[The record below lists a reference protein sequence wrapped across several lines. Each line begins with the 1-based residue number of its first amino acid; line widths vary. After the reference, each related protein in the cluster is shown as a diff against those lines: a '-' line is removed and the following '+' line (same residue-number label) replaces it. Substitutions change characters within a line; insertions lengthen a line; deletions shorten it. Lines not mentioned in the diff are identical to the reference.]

1 MPSKLGISAAGTGL
15 QSDEYMSQRGAIWPG
30 GDDLAWGQVG
40 HRNGATVRG
49 ETVLTRR
56 EPSRLPIT
64 SVCEPNV
71 TQRTDIAIV
80 GRACRLPGAP
90 SVDGLWQLLSEG
102 RCAVSKVPS
111 DRFSLDRFAHPRA
124 QERGKSYTWAAGVI
138 DDIWSFDPAVFGI
151 SPREAEQM
159 DPQQRMLLELT
170 WEALEDAGLRPSSV
184 AGSNIGVFVGA
195 SSLDYGNLRILD
207 AASGDAYA
215 ATGNTLSI
223 ISNRISYIFDLKG
236 PSFTVDTACSS
247 SLVAFDNAV
256 QAIQSGRVD
265 TAVVAGVNVLASPF
279 NFICFSTAQ
288 MLSRTGLCQAFS
300 KNADGYVR
308 SEGGV
313 VFVLQSAEAAR
324 RNGATVRA
332 RIVASGINSD
342 GRTTGIS
349 LPSGYAQGALLERVY
364 RDAEIGLDDL
374 AFMEAHGTGT
384 PVGDPIEASAIGTK
398 LGRGRQAPLPIGS
411 IKTNIGHT
419 EPVSGLA
426 GLMKATLALEH
437 NLVPPSLH
445 AAELN
450 PDIPFDEL
458 NLSVVREA
466 LPITRGPRE
475 RYAGVNSFGFG
486 GTNAHV
492 VITDG
497 NVGTQAAEAT
507 PAPSAQVLLLSAQT
521 RAALNELALD
531 YAERLE
537 AEPGRI
543 ATVAAA
549 VAHRRERL
557 PARLA
562 ITLDGKTD
570 VAAALRAVGEG
581 EDAQDAFTGTAVDR
595 AAEVAFVYSGNG
607 SQWAGMGREA
617 YEENPTFRAAFD
629 RVDTLFQAYADWSL
643 KQALYAEDLDERLA
657 LTSVSQP
664 LIFAIESASTAALKA
679 KGLIPSYVLGH
690 SVGEIAAAEAAGVL
704 SLEDAVRVI
713 YYRSHHQETTH
724 GQGTM
729 AVLLMP
735 SEEVEAFLKDY
746 PSLDIAAYNSPK
758 AVTVAGPVADI
769 EAALKALSRKR
780 RRGRKLDL
788 AYAFHGRLMDP
799 TEKPLLRDLAGLKAK
814 AGATAMVS
822 TVTGS
827 VLEGDNFGAGYWWRN
842 IREPVRFSEAVQ
854 DATRRGARVFVE
866 VGPRATLMSHVG
878 DAVEPLGIETA
889 TVGVMHRKASGG
901 DPIAKAV
908 SAALVQGAQ
917 VDESLLFG
925 DAPRGDVR
933 LPTYPW
939 QRRPFRLADTPESV
953 GAMSARPYHPL
964 IGSRTTFDGL
974 EWNGFVDPAT
984 LPELEDHRVDGQ
996 VIMPGAGFV
1005 EMALACVR
1013 EAMRHDEVVLA
1024 DFEILSP
1031 MVFAEEALRE
1041 VAVRLSGTGN
1051 GIQVLSRPRLTQT
1064 PWQLHAQAKIVDGT
1078 FTAPKAPDLNGF
1090 DFDTAGEQVLSG
1102 DALYG
1107 RARASGLGFGP
1118 SFQQVAMSAR
1128 LDDTTIVSDLLP
1140 AVADDRFTL
1149 VPARLDAC
1157 FHGLILLF
1165 ADLLGENAGKA
1176 YIPVRF
1182 GEVRLLRPGAV
1193 IARSIIRTRR
1203 CNERSILADFT
1214 LLDADG
1220 AVVATIREGRF
1231 QALRAKGGGDL
1242 SAFAIS
1248 QVPELATEPTAIP
1261 MERRPSVA
1269 ARLRPLTAE
1278 AKGPADAAL
1287 SPGHLLL
1294 EGWATSLAY
1303 RLASGLAE
1311 GGTVSVADRRVPE
1324 ALRPWVL
1331 NALYALESSGLAER
1345 AGQNW
1350 TLGEDGSALPAP
1362 DEIMRWIAGDHPDLS
1377 AELVLIADV
1386 GAMVDRL
1393 LAGKLT
1399 EAPALPQGA
1408 IDAFV
1413 MRSATARHTADVVAG
1428 LIEASRG
1435 HLPKERAL
1443 RVLQVGFGPLSAQAA
1458 AFAAAAEA
1466 RLTVFEA
1473 DRRLAERARLSLTN
1487 GAAVV
1492 EAADELAPGSFDLI
1506 LAAGSLHRG
1515 DRALPG
1521 QLSGALATGGLLVA
1535 VEPGASLFRDLVFG
1549 LTGGWFEEAV
1559 GGMPVGRL
1567 EDIEGWQRTLS
1578 AHGLVKVAVER
1589 AASANGDDLL
1599 LVAEAPVRPGPAPAQ
1614 SFAFVIGS
1622 DDEFAAETASSLATL
1637 LVAGGVH
1644 VSIILDSE
1652 TSLMELEKETPDTVV
1667 FLAGAFTRGGEA
1679 SERLRDRCLS
1689 LKRCTEHLGARQ
1701 TRLWVVAPG
1710 ATRDRGG
1717 QTTNIEAGVWA
1728 FSRTL
1733 ANEAP
1738 NLDVRRIDLSP
1749 EMSSKRASER
1759 LRDLILSGTPET
1771 EIVLDDERTQV
1782 VRFHAGRPK
1791 HRDPADA
1798 VPAEA
1803 ARLERSN
1810 TGGLNEMVW
1819 GPAERRTPGK
1829 GEIEIAVEAT
1839 GLNFRDVLW
1848 ALSMLPEEILEDG
1861 FAGPR
1866 LGLECAGRV
1875 TAVGPGVKGFK
1886 AGDPVVAFAQSGF
1899 ATHIVVPEIVVAPSP
1914 QGLDPMAAATVPVA
1928 FLTAYYGLVSCARMR
1943 RGEWV
1948 LVHGGAGGVGLA
1960 ALQIAK
1966 LKGARVIATAGSREK
1981 RALVKA
1987 LGAEHV
1993 LDSRSL
1999 AFVDEIRAIT
2009 GDGVDIVLNSLFGE
2023 AMERSLNALRPFGRF
2038 VELGKRDYVANTH
2051 IGLRPFRRNLS
2062 YFGVDLDQVIQH
2074 QGDDGARMFREVMA
2088 LFNDGGLKPLPYQPF
2103 TAAETSDAFRLMQQ
2117 SGHIGKIV
2125 ISPPKAGTIIKET
2138 KRPFTVSETGVH
2150 LVTGGLGGFGLEAA
2164 RWLVD
2169 KGARHLVL
2177 AGRKG
2182 ATTDEAKAIVAELAG
2197 RGVKVE
2203 AKAVDITSRSAVDR
2217 LIVEIEQGGKT
2228 LAGVLHAAAVLQ
2240 DGLIANIDAA
2250 ALDAVIGPKVVGAQH
2265 LDAAT
2270 RDRSLD
2276 YFVMFSSA
2284 TTFIGNPGQGSYV
2297 AANGFMEGLARQR
2310 RRRGLPALAVAWGAI
2325 GDVGMLARNKA
2336 VMEGLAGR
2344 VGVTPMEARRCLEL
2358 MADALESQG
2367 TSPDEAVIAIA
2378 AMHWGKARERLA
2390 TMRSPSY
2397 AGLGSDQ
2404 QAEAGGVQAINIGAL
2419 LKGGDVDAVRKTV
2432 SDAIVED
2439 IARILRLP
2447 KDDISRVRQLS
2458 EIGLDSLMG
2467 VELGASLQERFALD
2481 APPAGLSSG
2490 MTVNELSE
2498 SLIQAVSAPMDEA
2511 AGVAMSLVSKH
2522 IGGEIDAQMM
2532 APLRELIE
2540 KTNSELKETNS

>member
-1 MPSKLGISAAGTGL
+1 M
-15 QSDEYMSQRGAIWPG
+15 
-30 GDDLAWGQVG
+30 
-40 HRNGATVRG
+40 
-49 ETVLTRR
+49 
-56 EPSRLPIT
+56 
-64 SVCEPNV
+64 
-71 TQRTDIAIV
+71 
-80 GRACRLPGAP
+80 
-90 SVDGLWQLLSEG
+90 DGLWRLLSEG
-102 RCAVSKVPS
+102 RCAVGQIPG
-111 DRFSLDRFAHPRA
+111 DRFSVERFLHPRSH
-124 QERGKSYTWAAGVI
+124 ERGKSYTFAAGTL
-138 DDIWSFDPAVFGI
+138 DDVWSFDPAVFGI

-170 WEALEDAGLRPSSV
+170 WEALEDAGLRPSAV
-184 AGSNIGVFVGA
+184 AGSQIGVFVGA
-195 SSLDYGNLRILD
+195 SSLDYGNLRVMD
-207 AASGDAYA
+207 APSGDAYA

-223 ISNRISYIFDLKG
+223 LSNRISYIYDLKG
-236 PSFTVDTACSS
+236 PSYTVDTACSS

-256 QAIQSGRVD
+256 QAIQSGRID
-265 TAVVAGVNVLASPF
+265 TAIVAGVNVLASPF
-279 NFICFSTAQ
+279 NFICFSAAQ

-313 VFVLQSAEAAR
+313 VMVLRSAEAAR
-324 RNGATVRA
+324 RAGSTVRA
-332 RIVASGINSD
+332 VVAASGINSD

-349 LPSGYAQGALLERVY
+349 LPSGYAQGALLEKVY
-364 RDAEIGLDDL
+364 REAEIALDDL

-384 PVGDPIEASAIGTK
+384 PVGDPIEASAIGSK
-398 LGRGRQAPLPIGS
+398 LGKGRSRPLPIGS

-437 NLVPPSLH
+437 DLVPPSLH

-450 PDIPFDEL
+450 PDIPFGDL
-458 NLSVVREA
+458 NLHVVREG
-466 LPITRGPRE
+466 LPITRGTRQ
-475 RYAGVNSFGFG
+475 RFAGVNSFGFG

-492 VITDG
+492 VITDADPVPAAAG
-497 NVGTQAAEAT
+497 QAARE
-507 PAPSAQVLLLSAQT
+507 PQVLLISAQS
-521 RAALNELALD
+521 RAALNDLALD

-537 AEPGRI
+537 EEPAALADI
-543 ATVAAA
+543 AAA
-549 VAHRRERL
+549 VAHRRERM
-557 PARLA
+557 PVRLA
-562 ITLDGKTD
+562 LSLDGKAD
-570 VAAALRAVGEG
+570 VAATLRTVGEG
-581 EDAQDAFTGTAVDR
+581 EDAEEAHTGTAVDR

-617 YEENPTFRAAFD
+617 YEENAAFRAAFD
-629 RVDTLFQAYADWSL
+629 RIDTLFQGYADWSL
-643 KQALYAEDLDERLA
+643 KDALYAEDLDERLV

-664 LIFAIESASTAALKA
+664 LIFAIESASTAALRA
-679 KGLIPSYVLGH
+679 KGLNPSYVLGH

-704 SLEDAVRVI
+704 SLEDAVKVI

-735 SEEVEAFLKDY
+735 AEEVPAFLKDF
-746 PSLDIAAYNSPK
+746 PTLDLAATNSPK

-769 EAALKALSRKR
+769 DAALKALSRKR

-799 TEKPLLRDLAGLKAK
+799 TEKPLLRDLAGLKPR
-814 AGATAMVS
+814 GGSVTLMS
-822 TVTGS
+822 TVTGDS
-827 VLEGDNFGAGYWWRN
+827 LDGSHFGPGYWWRN
-842 IREPVRFSEAVQ
+842 IREPVRFSDAVQ
-854 DATRRGARVFVE
+854 AATRQGARVFVE

-878 DAVEPLGIETA
+878 DAVEPLGIEVA

-908 SAALVQGAQ
+908 NAALVLGAA
-917 VDESLLFG
+917 VDEDLLFG
-925 DAPRGDVR
+925 TAPKGDVK

-939 QRRPFRLADTPESV
+939 QRRPFRLADTTEST
-953 GAMSARPYHPL
+953 GALSPRPYHPL
-964 IGSRTTFDGL
+964 IGSRAEADGL
-974 EWNGFVDPAT
+974 DWYAHVDPDAV
-984 LPELEDHRVDGQ
+984 PELEDHKVDGQ

-1005 EMALACVR
+1005 EMALSAVR
-1013 EAMRHDEVVLA
+1013 AAKRDDEVILSE
-1024 DFEILSP
+1024 FEIVAP
-1031 MVFAEEALRE
+1031 MVFAEDALRE
-1041 VAVRLSGTGN
+1041 VTVRLAGSGN
-1051 GIQVLSRPRLTQT
+1051 GIQVLSRPRLTQA
-1064 PWQLHAQAKIVDGT
+1064 PWQLHAQAKVVEGE
-1078 FTAPKAPDLNGF
+1078 FAPPRKPDLGGF
-1090 DFDTAGEQVLSG
+1090 DLEAGGEHGLTG
-1102 DALYG
+1102 EELYA
-1107 RARASGLGFGP
+1107 RAEASGLGFGP
-1118 SFQQVAMSAR
+1118 NFRQVALSAR
-1128 LDDTTIVSDLLP
+1128 LDEATIVSDLAP
-1140 AVADDRFTL
+1140 AEADPRYAL
-1149 VPARLDAC
+1149 VPSRLDAC

-1165 ADLLGENAGKA
+1165 ADLLGEGGGKA

-1182 GEVRLLRPGAV
+1182 GEIRLVKPGAV
-1193 IARSIIRTRR
+1193 IARSVIRTRR

-1214 LLDADG
+1214 LLDAEG
-1220 AVVATIREGRF
+1220 EVIATIREGRF
-1231 QALRAKGGGDL
+1231 QALRAKGGDDL
-1242 SAFAIS
+1242 AAYALS
-1248 QVPELATEPTAIP
+1248 QVAELATEPTAIP

-1269 ARLRPLTAE
+1269 ARLRPLIADSV
-1278 AKGPADAAL
+1278 APADTGL

-1294 EGWATSLAY
+1294 EGWATSLAF
-1303 RLASGLAE
+1303 RAAEGLSE
-1311 GGTVSVADRRVPE
+1311 GGTVRLADPRLPE
-1324 ALRPWVL
+1324 AMRPWLV
-1331 NALYALESSGLAER
+1331 NALCALESSGLAER
-1345 AGQNW
+1345 EGETW
-1350 TLGEDGSALPAP
+1350 RLGDGSALPPP
-1362 DEIMRWIAGDHPDLS
+1362 DEIMRWIAADHPELS
-1377 AELVLIADV
+1377 AELVLVADV
-1386 GAMVDRL
+1386 GASVERL
-1393 LAGKLT
+1393 VAGKIT
-1399 EAPALPQGA
+1399 ELPSPPSSA
-1408 IDAFV
+1408 VDAFV
-1413 MRSATARHTADVVAG
+1413 MRSATARHSAQTLAG
-1428 LIEASRG
+1428 LMEAALG
-1435 HLPKERAL
+1435 QLPKERAL

-1458 AFAAAAEA
+1458 AFAGGAEA
-1466 RLTVFEA
+1466 RLTIFET
-1473 DRRLAERARLSLTN
+1473 DRRLAERARLSLGRN
-1487 GAAVV
+1487 AVV
-1492 EAADELAPGSFDLI
+1492 VETAEDLAPASVDLI

-1515 DRALPG
+1515 DRGLTADLAR
-1521 QLSGALATGGLLVA
+1521 ALATGGLMVA
-1535 VEPGASLFRDLVFG
+1535 VEPGNSLFRDLVFG
-1549 LTGGWFEEAV
+1549 LSEGWFEESV
-1559 GGMPVGRL
+1559 GGLPLGRL
-1567 EDIEGWQRTLS
+1567 EDIGGWQRSLS
-1578 AHGLVKVAVER
+1578 AAGLVAVSVDR
-1589 AASANGDDLL
+1589 AVSGNGDDLL
-1599 LVAEAPVRPGPAPAQ
+1599 LVGEAPVRPAPAPAQ
-1614 SFAFVIGS
+1614 SFAFIIGS
-1622 DDEFAAETASSLATL
+1622 DDDFAAETASSLATL
-1637 LVAGGVH
+1637 LVAAGVH

-1652 TSLMELEKETPDTVV
+1652 TSLKELEKETPDTVV

-1679 SERLRDRCLS
+1679 AERLRDRCMS
-1689 LKRCTEHLGARQ
+1689 LKRCVEHLGSRP
-1701 TRLWVVAPG
+1701 TCLWVVAPG

-1717 QTTNIEAGVWA
+1717 QTTNVEAGVWA

-1733 ANEAP
+1733 ANEVP
-1738 NLDVRRIDLSP
+1738 TLDVRRIDLSA
-1749 EMSSKRASER
+1749 EMTSKRASER

-1782 VRFHAGRPK
+1782 IRFHAGRPR
-1791 HRDPADA
+1791 HRNPADT

-1819 GPAERRTPGK
+1819 GPAERVAPGK
-1829 GEIEIAVEAT
+1829 GEMEIAVEAT

-1886 AGDPVVAFAQSGF
+1886 VGDPVVAFAQSGF
-1899 ATHIVVPEIVVAPSP
+1899 STHIVVPDLVVAPMP

-1928 FLTAYYGLVSCARMR
+1928 FLTAYYALVSCARMK

-1999 AFVDEIRAIT
+1999 AFVDDVRAIT
-2009 GDGVDIVLNSLFGE
+2009 GAGVDIVLNSLFGE

-2074 QGDDGARMFREVMA
+2074 QGDDGARLFREVMA

-2125 ISPPKAGTIIKET
+2125 ISPPKAGSV
-2138 KRPFTVSETGVH
+2138 KRDKVTPFTVSAEGVH

-2164 RWLVD
+2164 RWLAD
-2169 KGARHLVL
+2169 RGARHIVL
-2177 AGRKG
+2177 SGRKG
-2182 ATTDEAKAIVAELAG
+2182 AASDEAKAALAELTA
-2197 RGVKVE
+2197 RGVKAE
-2203 AKAVDITSRSAVDR
+2203 AKAVDITSRSGVDR
-2217 LIVEIEQGGKT
+2217 MLAEIERGGAK
-2228 LAGVLHAAAVLQ
+2228 LAGVIHAAAVLQ
-2240 DGLIANIDAA
+2240 DGLISNLDVA
-2250 ALDAVIGPKVVGAQH
+2250 ALDAVIGPKVIGAQH

-2270 RDRSLD
+2270 RDRALD
-2276 YFVMFSSA
+2276 YFVLFSSA

-2310 RRRGLPALAVAWGAI
+2310 RRKGLPALAVAWGAI

-2344 VGVTPMEARRCLEL
+2344 VGVTPMEARRCLDL
-2358 MADALESQG
+2358 MGEALSSQG
-2367 TSPDEAVIAIA
+2367 SDPDEGVIAIA

-2397 AGLGSDQ
+2397 AELGSDQ
-2404 QAEAGGVQAINIGAL
+2404 QAEAGAVQAINIAAL
-2419 LKGGDVDAVRKTV
+2419 LKGGDIDAVRKTV

-2467 VELGASLQERFALD
+2467 VELGASLQERFGLD

-2498 SLIQAVSAPMDEA
+2498 SLIQAVSAPMDDT
-2511 AGVAMSLVSKH
+2511 AGVAMSLMAKH
-2522 IGGEIDAQMM
+2522 IGGEVDAGTV
-2532 APLRELIE
+2532 APLRDLIE
-2540 KTNSELKETNS
+2540 AKERETKETQQ

>member
-543 ATVAAA
+543 ATMAAA

-814 AGATAMVS
+814 AGTTAMVS

-1090 DFDTAGEQVLSG
+1090 DFDTAGEQVMSG

-1875 TAVGPGVKGFK
+1875 TAVGPGVKGVK

-2169 KGARHLVL
+2169 RGARHLVL

>member
-1 MPSKLGISAAGTGL
+1 M
-15 QSDEYMSQRGAIWPG
+15 
-30 GDDLAWGQVG
+30 
-40 HRNGATVRG
+40 
-49 ETVLTRR
+49 
-56 EPSRLPIT
+56 
-64 SVCEPNV
+64 

-398 LGRGRQAPLPIGS
+398 LGRGRQSPLPIGS

-466 LPITRGPRE
+466 LPITRGLRE

-814 AGATAMVS
+814 AGTTAMVS

-2169 KGARHLVL
+2169 RGARHLVL

>member
-1 MPSKLGISAAGTGL
+1 M
-15 QSDEYMSQRGAIWPG
+15 
-30 GDDLAWGQVG
+30 
-40 HRNGATVRG
+40 
-49 ETVLTRR
+49 
-56 EPSRLPIT
+56 
-64 SVCEPNV
+64 CEPNV

-364 RDAEIGLDDL
+364 RDAGISLDDL

-398 LGRGRQAPLPIGS
+398 LGVGRQAPLPIGS

-458 NLSVVREA
+458 NLRVVREA

-497 NVGTQAAEAT
+497 NVGAQAAEAA
-507 PAPSAQVLLLSAQT
+507 PAPTAQVLLLSAQT

-537 AEPGRI
+537 AEPERV

-562 ITLDGKTD
+562 IALDGKTD

-629 RVDTLFQAYADWSL
+629 RVDTLFQTYADWSL

-704 SLEDAVRVI
+704 TLEDAVRVI

-735 SEEVEAFLKDY
+735 AEEVEAFLKDY

-799 TEKPLLRDLAGLKAK
+799 TEKPLLRDLAGLKAQ
-814 AGATAMVS
+814 AGTTAMVS

-984 LPELEDHRVDGQ
+984 LPELEDHKVDGQ

-1090 DFDTAGEQVLSG
+1090 DFDTAGEQVLTG
-1102 DALYG
+1102 EALYG

-1128 LDDTTIVSDLLP
+1128 LDDITIVSDLLP

-1492 EAADELAPGSFDLI
+1492 EAADEFAPGSFDLI

-1679 SERLRDRCLS
+1679 AERLRDRCLS

-1791 HRDPADA
+1791 HRDLADA

-1999 AFVDEIRAIT
+1999 AFVDEVRAIT

-2125 ISPPKAGTIIKET
+2125 ISPPKAGTILKET

-2182 ATTDEAKAIVAELAG
+2182 ATTDEAKAIVAELSG
-2197 RGVKVE
+2197 RGAKVE

-2217 LIVEIEQGGKT
+2217 LIAEIEQGGKK

-2344 VGVTPMEARRCLEL
+2344 VGVTPMEARRCLDL

-2397 AGLGSDQ
+2397 ADLGSDQ

-2540 KTNSELKETNS
+2540 KTNSEIKETNS

>member
-1 MPSKLGISAAGTGL
+1 M
-15 QSDEYMSQRGAIWPG
+15 
-30 GDDLAWGQVG
+30 
-40 HRNGATVRG
+40 
-49 ETVLTRR
+49 
-56 EPSRLPIT
+56 
-64 SVCEPNV
+64 

-90 SVDGLWQLLSEG
+90 SVEGLWQMLSEG
-102 RCAVSKVPS
+102 RCAVSKLPP
-111 DRFSLDRFAHPRA
+111 DRFSLERFLHPRA
-124 QERGKSYTWAAGVI
+124 HERGKSYTFAAGAL
-138 DDIWSFDPAVFGI
+138 DDVWSFDPAVFGI

-170 WEALEDAGLRPSSV
+170 WEALEDAGLRPSAV
-184 AGSNIGVFVGA
+184 AGSQIGVFVGA
-195 SSLDYGNLRILD
+195 SSLDYGNLRIMD
-207 AASGDAYA
+207 APSGDAYT

-223 ISNRISYIFDLKG
+223 LSNRISYIYDLKG

-256 QAIQSGRVD
+256 QAIQSGRID
-265 TAVVAGVNVLASPF
+265 TAIVAGVNVLASPF
-279 NFICFSTAQ
+279 NFICFSAAQ

-313 VFVLQSAEAAR
+313 VLVLRSAEAAR
-324 RNGATVRA
+324 RAGSTVRA
-332 RIVASGINSD
+332 VVAATGVNSD

-349 LPSGYAQGALLERVY
+349 LPSGYAQAALLEKVY
-364 RDAEIGLDDL
+364 RDAEIAVDDL

-398 LGRGRQAPLPIGS
+398 LGKGRKEPLPMGS

-458 NLSVVREA
+458 NLQVVRQG
-466 LPITRGPRE
+466 LPLTRGPRQ
-475 RYAGVNSFGFG
+475 RFAGVNSFGFG

-492 VITDG
+492 VITDAEP
-497 NVGTQAAEAT
+497 VPAVRAEPSQA
-507 PAPSAQVLLLSAQT
+507 PQVLMISAQS

-531 YAERLE
+531 YAERFE
-537 AEPGRI
+537 AEPDAVAEI
-543 ATVAAA
+543 AAA
-549 VAHRRERL
+549 VAHRRERMST
-557 PARLA
+557 RLA
-562 ITLDGKTD
+562 VSLDGKAD
-570 VAAALRAVGEG
+570 VAAALRAIGEG
-581 EDAQDAFTGTAVDR
+581 EDTDAALTGTAVDR

-617 YEENPTFRAAFD
+617 YEENAAFRAAFD
-629 RVDTLFQAYADWSL
+629 RIDALFQTHADWSL
-643 KQALYAEDLDERLA
+643 KDALYADDLDERLV

-664 LIFAIESASTAALKA
+664 LIFAIESASTAALRA
-679 KGLIPSYVLGH
+679 KGLFPTYVLGH
-690 SVGEIAAAEAAGVL
+690 SVGEIAAAEAAGIL
-704 SLEDAVRVI
+704 TLEDAVKVI

-735 SEEVEAFLKDY
+735 VEEVPAFLKDF
-746 PSLDIAAYNSPK
+746 PSLDLAATNSPK

-769 EAALKALSRKR
+769 DAALKALSRKR

-799 TEKPLLRDLAGLKAK
+799 TEKPLLRDLAGLRPQ
-814 AGATAMVS
+814 AGTVTMMS
-822 TVTGS
+822 TVTGAALAGS
-827 VLEGDNFGAGYWWRN
+827 AFGPTYWWRN

-854 DATRRGARVFVE
+854 EATRQGARVFVE

-878 DAVEPLGIETA
+878 DAVEPLGIEIA

-908 SAALVQGAQ
+908 NGALVLGAA
-917 VDESLLFG
+917 VDEEKLFG
-925 DAPRGDVR
+925 TEPKGDVR

-939 QRRPFRLADTPESV
+939 QRRPFRLHDTTESV
-953 GAMSARPYHPL
+953 GALSPRPYHPL
-964 IGSRTTFDGL
+964 IGSRAEADGL
-974 EWNGFVDPAT
+974 EWHGYVDPET
-984 LPELEDHRVDGQ
+984 VPELEDHRVEGQ

-1005 EMALACVR
+1005 EMALSAARAALKDDSVILS
-1013 EAMRHDEVVLA
+1013 E
-1024 DFEILSP
+1024 FEIVAP
-1031 MVFAEEALRE
+1031 MIFAEDALRE
-1041 VAVRLSGTGN
+1041 VTVRLSGSGN

-1064 PWQLHAQAKIVDGT
+1064 PWQLHAQAKVVEGE
-1078 FTAPKAPDLNGF
+1078 FSPPRKPDLNGF
-1090 DFDTAGEQVLSG
+1090 DFDTAGDHVLSG
-1102 DALYG
+1102 EALYG
-1107 RARASGLGFGP
+1107 RAVAAGLGFGP
-1118 SFQQVAMSAR
+1118 SFRQVAMAAR
-1128 LDDTTIVSDLLP
+1128 IDDATIVADLKP
-1140 AVADDRFTL
+1140 AEADPRYAM
-1149 VPARLDAC
+1149 VPSRLDAC

-1165 ADLLGENAGKA
+1165 ADLLGEGAGKA

-1182 GEVRLLRPGAV
+1182 GEIRLVQPGAV
-1193 IARSIIRTRR
+1193 IARSVIRTRR

-1214 LLDADG
+1214 LLDPAG
-1220 AVVATIREGRF
+1220 EVVATIREGRF
-1231 QALRAKGGGDL
+1231 QALRSKGGDEL
-1242 SAFAIS
+1242 AAYAIS
-1248 QVPELATEPTAIP
+1248 QVAELATEPTAIP
-1261 MERRPSVA
+1261 AERRPSVA
-1269 ARLRPLTAE
+1269 VRLRPLSAGVKGSAE
-1278 AKGPADAAL
+1278 ASL

-1303 RLASGLAE
+1303 RLAKGLADAS
-1311 GGTVSVADRRVPE
+1311 GTVALADPRLPA
-1324 ALRPWVL
+1324 ALRPWLV
-1331 NALYALESSGLAER
+1331 NGLYALESSGLAEHEGGAWR
-1345 AGQNW
+1345 
-1350 TLGEDGSALPAP
+1350 LGDGSALPAP
-1362 DEIMRWIAGDHPDLS
+1362 DEIMRWIAADHPDLS
-1377 AELVLIADV
+1377 AELVLVADV
-1386 GAMVDRL
+1386 GATVDRI
-1393 LAGKLT
+1393 LAGDVA
-1399 EAPALPQGA
+1399 EAPNLPSSA
-1408 IDAFV
+1408 VDAFV
-1413 MRSATARHTADVVAG
+1413 LRSATSRHSANTVAAVLDQALG
-1428 LIEASRG
+1428 Q
-1435 HLPKERAL
+1435 LPKERAL
-1443 RVLQVGFGPLSAQAA
+1443 RVLQVGYGPLSAQAA
-1458 AFAAAAEA
+1458 TFAVTAEA
-1466 RLTVFEA
+1466 RFTILET
-1473 DRRLAERARLSLTN
+1473 DRRLAERARLSFGRTATL
-1487 GAAVV
+1487 V
-1492 EAADELAPGSFDLI
+1492 EAATELAPGGFDLI
-1506 LAAGSLHRG
+1506 IAAGSLHRG
-1515 DRALPG
+1515 ERGLLKD
-1521 QLSGALATGGLLVA
+1521 LSQALATGGLMVA
-1535 VEPGASLFRDLVFG
+1535 VEPGISLFCDLVFG
-1549 LTGGWFEEAV
+1549 LTPEWFEDGA
-1559 GGMPVGRL
+1559 GDMPIGRL
-1567 EDIEGWQRTLS
+1567 DDIGGWQRSLS
-1578 AHGLVKVAVER
+1578 AAGLVSVSVDR
-1589 AASANGDDLL
+1589 AISGNGDDLL
-1599 LVAEAPVRPGPAPAQ
+1599 LVAEAPARPMPAPAQ
-1614 SFAFVIGS
+1614 SFAFIIGS
-1622 DDEFAAETASSLATL
+1622 DDDFAAETASSLATL

-1652 TSLMELEKETPDTVV
+1652 TSLMELERETPDTVV
-1667 FLAGAFTRGGEA
+1667 FLAGAFSRGGEA
-1679 SERLRDRCLS
+1679 AERLRDRCLS
-1689 LKRCTEHLGARQ
+1689 LKRCVEHLGARQ
-1701 TRLWVVAPG
+1701 TGLWIVAPG

-1717 QTTNIEAGVWA
+1717 QTTNVEAGVWA

-1733 ANEAP
+1733 ANEVP
-1738 NLDVRRIDLSP
+1738 NLDIRRIDLSP

-1771 EIVLDDERTQV
+1771 EIVLDDECTQV
-1782 VRFHAGRPK
+1782 VRFHAGRPR
-1791 HRDPADA
+1791 HRDPADT

-1819 GPAERRTPGK
+1819 GPAERRTPGR
-1829 GEIEIAVEAT
+1829 GEMEIAVEAT

-1866 LGLECAGRV
+1866 LGLECAGTV
-1875 TAVGPGVKGFK
+1875 SAVGPGVKGFK
-1886 AGDPVVAFAQSGF
+1886 VGDPVVAFAQSGF
-1899 ATHIVVPEIVVAPSP
+1899 STHIVVPDLVVAPMP
-1914 QGLDPMAAATVPVA
+1914 QGVDPMAAATVPVA
-1928 FLTAYYGLVSCARMR
+1928 FLTAYYALVSCARMR

-1999 AFVDEIRAIT
+1999 AFVDDVRAIT
-2009 GDGVDIVLNSLFGE
+2009 GEGVDIVLNSLFGE

-2125 ISPPKAGTIIKET
+2125 ISPPKAGSVLKDVA
-2138 KRPFTVSETGVH
+2138 KPFAVSPEGVH

-2164 RWLVD
+2164 RWLAD
-2169 KGARHLVL
+2169 RGARHIVL
-2177 AGRKG
+2177 SGRKG
-2182 ATTDEAKAIVAELAG
+2182 ATTDEAKALLAELSE
-2197 RGVKVE
+2197 RGVRVE

-2217 LIVEIEQGGKT
+2217 MLAEIEGGGRK
-2228 LAGVLHAAAVLQ
+2228 LAGVIHAAAVLQ
-2240 DGLIANIDAA
+2240 DGLVANLDVS
-2250 ALDAVIGPKVVGAQH
+2250 ALDAVIGPKVIGAQH

-2270 RDRSLD
+2270 RDRVLD
-2276 YFVMFSSA
+2276 YFVLFSSA

-2336 VMEGLAGR
+2336 VMETLAGR
-2344 VGVTPMEARRCLEL
+2344 VGVTPMEARRCLDL
-2358 MADALESQG
+2358 MAEALSSQG
-2367 TSPDEAVIAIA
+2367 HAPDEAVIAIA

-2397 AGLGSDQ
+2397 AELGSDQ
-2404 QAEAGGVQAINIGAL
+2404 VAEAGSVQAISIASL
-2419 LKGGDVDAVRKTV
+2419 LKGSDVDTVRKTV

-2467 VELGASLQERFALD
+2467 VELGASLQERFGLES
-2481 APPAGLSSG
+2481 PPAGLSSG

-2498 SLIQAVSAPMDEA
+2498 SLIQAVSAPMDDT
-2511 AGVAMSLVSKH
+2511 AGVAMSLMAKH
-2522 IGGEIDAQMM
+2522 IGGEVSASVM
-2532 APLRELIE
+2532 APLRDLIE
-2540 KTNSELKETNS
+2540 ARENESKEIQQ

>member
-1 MPSKLGISAAGTGL
+1 M
-15 QSDEYMSQRGAIWPG
+15 
-30 GDDLAWGQVG
+30 
-40 HRNGATVRG
+40 
-49 ETVLTRR
+49 
-56 EPSRLPIT
+56 
-64 SVCEPNV
+64 CEPNV

-364 RDAEIGLDDL
+364 RDAGISLDDL

-398 LGRGRQAPLPIGS
+398 LGVGRQAPLPIGS

-458 NLSVVREA
+458 NLRVVREA

-497 NVGTQAAEAT
+497 NVGAQAAEAA
-507 PAPSAQVLLLSAQT
+507 PAPTAQVLLLSAQT

-537 AEPGRI
+537 AEPERV

-562 ITLDGKTD
+562 IALDGKTD

-629 RVDTLFQAYADWSL
+629 RVDTLFQTYADWSL

-704 SLEDAVRVI
+704 TLEDAVRVI

-735 SEEVEAFLKDY
+735 AEEVEAFLKDY

-799 TEKPLLRDLAGLKAK
+799 TEKPLLRDLAGLKAQ
-814 AGATAMVS
+814 AGTTAMVS

-984 LPELEDHRVDGQ
+984 LPELEDHKVDGQ

-1090 DFDTAGEQVLSG
+1090 DFDTAGEQVLTG
-1102 DALYG
+1102 EALYG

-1128 LDDTTIVSDLLP
+1128 LDDITIVSDLLP

-1492 EAADELAPGSFDLI
+1492 EAADEFAPGSFDLI

-1679 SERLRDRCLS
+1679 AERLRDRCLS

-1791 HRDPADA
+1791 HRDLADA

-1999 AFVDEIRAIT
+1999 AFVDEVRAIT

-2125 ISPPKAGTIIKET
+2125 ISPPKAGTILKET

-2182 ATTDEAKAIVAELAG
+2182 ATTDEAKAIVAELSG
-2197 RGVKVE
+2197 RGAKVE

-2217 LIVEIEQGGKT
+2217 LIAEIEQGGKK

-2250 ALDAVIGPKVVGAQH
+2250 ALDAVIGPKVVGVQH

-2344 VGVTPMEARRCLEL
+2344 VGVTPMEARRCLDL

-2397 AGLGSDQ
+2397 ADLGSDQ

-2540 KTNSELKETNS
+2540 KTNSEIKETNS

>member
-1 MPSKLGISAAGTGL
+1 M
-15 QSDEYMSQRGAIWPG
+15 
-30 GDDLAWGQVG
+30 
-40 HRNGATVRG
+40 
-49 ETVLTRR
+49 
-56 EPSRLPIT
+56 
-64 SVCEPNV
+64 

-90 SVDGLWQLLSEG
+90 SVDGLWSLLSEG
-102 RCAVSKVPS
+102 RCAVSKVPA
-111 DRFSLDRFAHPRA
+111 DRFSLERFAHPRA
-124 QERGKSYTWAAGVI
+124 HERGKSYTWAAGII
-138 DDIWSFDPAVFGI
+138 DDVWSFDPAVFGI

-256 QAIQSGRVD
+256 QAIRSGRVD

-324 RNGATVRA
+324 RNGAPVRA
-332 RIVASGINSD
+332 VVAASGINSD

-349 LPSGYAQGALLERVY
+349 LPSGYAQGALLEKVY
-364 RDAEIGLDDL
+364 REAGIPLDDL

-384 PVGDPIEASAIGTK
+384 PVGDPIEASAIGSK

-437 NLVPPSLH
+437 DLVPPSLH

-450 PDIPFDEL
+450 PEIPFGEL
-458 NLSVVREA
+458 NLDVVRA
-466 LPITRGPRE
+466 PLKIARGSRE
-475 RYAGVNSFGFG
+475 RFAGVNSFGFG

-492 VITDG
+492 VITDAPAWAK
-497 NVGTQAAEAT
+497 AAET
-507 PAPSAQVLLLSAQT
+507 APEPEAQVLLLSAQS

-537 AEPGRI
+537 AEP
-543 ATVAAA
+543 AQAPTLAAA
-549 VAHRRERL
+549 VAHRRERMST
-557 PARLA
+557 RLA
-562 ITLDGKTD
+562 IALDGKTD

-581 EDAQDAFTGTAVDR
+581 EDSQDAFTGTAVDR
-595 AAEVAFVYSGNG
+595 VAEVAFIYSGNG

-617 YEENPTFRAAFD
+617 YEENAVFRATFD
-629 RVDTLFQAYADWSL
+629 RIDTLFQTYSDWSL
-643 KQALYAEDLDERLA
+643 KDALYAEDLDTRLA

-679 KGLIPSYVLGH
+679 KGLVPSYVLGH
-690 SVGEIAAAEAAGVL
+690 SVGEIAAAEAAGIL
-704 SLEDAVRVI
+704 TLEDAVRVI

-735 SEEVEAFLKDY
+735 SEEVETFLKDF
-746 PSLDIAAYNSPK
+746 PTLDIAAYNSPK

-769 EAALKALSRKR
+769 DAALKALSRKR

-799 TEKPLLRDLAGLKAK
+799 TEKPLLRDLAGLKSR
-814 AGATAMVS
+814 AGTTAMVS

-827 VLEGDNFGAGYWWRN
+827 VLDGSHFGAGYWWRN
-842 IREPVRFSEAVQ
+842 IREPVRFCEAVQ

-917 VDESLLFG
+917 VDEAVLFG
-925 DAPRGDVR
+925 DAPKGDVR

-939 QRRPFRLADTPESV
+939 QRRPFRLADTTEGV
-953 GAMSARPYHPL
+953 GAMSPRPYHPL

-974 EWNGFVDPAT
+974 EWNGFVDPVT
-984 LPELEDHRVDGQ
+984 VPEMEDHKVDGQ

-1013 EAMRHDEVVLA
+1013 EALRDDEVVLA
-1024 DFEILSP
+1024 DFEIVAP

-1041 VAVRLSGTGN
+1041 VAVRLSGSGN

-1064 PWQLHAQAKIVDGT
+1064 PWQLHAQAKIVEGS
-1078 FTAPKAPDLNGF
+1078 FSAPKAPDLDGF
-1090 DFDTAGEQVLSG
+1090 SFDTAGDHVLTG
-1102 DALYG
+1102 DALY
-1107 RARASGLGFGP
+1107 AKALASGLAFGP

-1128 LDDTTIVSDLLP
+1128 LDDATIVSDLLP
-1140 AVADDRFTL
+1140 AEPDTRYGL
-1149 VPARLDAC
+1149 VPNRLDAC

-1165 ADLLGENAGKA
+1165 ADLLGENGGKA

-1214 LLDADG
+1214 LLDAEG
-1220 AVVATIREGRF
+1220 AVIATIREGRF
-1231 QALRAKGGGDL
+1231 QALRAKNGGDL

-1269 ARLRPLTAE
+1269 ARLRPLAAE
-1278 AKGPADAAL
+1278 AKGSSDAAL

-1294 EGWATSLAY
+1294 EGWATSLAF
-1303 RLASGLAE
+1303 RLASGLAQGE
-1311 GGTVSVADRRVPE
+1311 TVSVTDSRVPE
-1324 ALRPWVL
+1324 SLRPWLL

-1350 TLGEDGSALPAP
+1350 TLGDGSALPAP

-1386 GAMVDRL
+1386 GALVDRL
-1393 LAGKLT
+1393 LAGTLSD
-1399 EAPALPQGA
+1399 APALPQGA

-1413 MRSATARHTADVVAG
+1413 LRSATARHGADVVAG
-1428 LIEASRG
+1428 LIERSRAQ
-1435 HLPKERAL
+1435 LPKERAL
-1443 RVLQVGFGPLSAQAA
+1443 RVLQVGFGPLSAQTAT
-1458 AFAAAAEA
+1458 FAAAAEA
-1466 RLTVFEA
+1466 RLTVFET
-1473 DRRLAERARLSLTN
+1473 DRRLAERARLSL
-1487 GAAVV
+1487 GRAAAVV
-1492 EAADELAPGSFDLI
+1492 ETAEELAPGSYDLI
-1506 LAAGSLHRG
+1506 LASGSLHRG
-1515 DRALPG
+1515 DRGLPG
-1521 QLSGALATGGLLVA
+1521 QLAGALATGGLLVA

-1549 LTGGWFEEAV
+1549 LTAGWFEEAA
-1559 GGMPVGRL
+1559 GGLPVGRL
-1567 EDIEGWQRTLS
+1567 EDIEGWQRILS
-1578 AHGLVKVAVER
+1578 AHGLVKVEVER

-1599 LVAEAPVRPGPAPAQ
+1599 LTAEAPVRPGPAPAQ
-1614 SFAFVIGS
+1614 SFAFIIGS

-1782 VRFHAGRPK
+1782 VRFHAGRPQ
-1791 HRDPADA
+1791 HRDPADL

-1810 TGGLNEMVW
+1810 TGGLSEMVW

-1829 GEIEIAVEAT
+1829 GEMEIAVEAT

-1886 AGDPVVAFAQSGF
+1886 VGDPVVAFAQSGF
-1899 ATHIVVPEIVVAPSP
+1899 ATHIVVPDLVVAPMP

-2038 VELGKRDYVANTH
+2038 IELGKRDYVANTH

-2125 ISPPKAGTIIKET
+2125 ISPPKAGTIMKDT
-2138 KRPFTVSETGVH
+2138 AKPFTVSETGVH
-2150 LVTGGLGGFGLEAA
+2150 LLTGGLGGFGLEAA
-2164 RWLVD
+2164 RWLID
-2169 KGARHLVL
+2169 RGAKHLVL

-2182 ATTDEAKAIVAELAG
+2182 AATDEAKAIVAELSA
-2197 RGVKVE
+2197 RGVTVE
-2203 AKAVDITSRSAVDR
+2203 AKAVDITSRASVDR
-2217 LIVEIEQGGKT
+2217 LLAEIEQKGKK

-2240 DGLIANIDAA
+2240 DGLISNIDAA
-2250 ALDAVIGPKVVGAQH
+2250 ALDAVIGPKVIGAQH

-2276 YFVMFSSA
+2276 YFVLFSSA

-2344 VGVTPMEARRCLEL
+2344 VGVTPMEARRCLDL
-2358 MADALESQG
+2358 MAEALGSQG
-2367 TSPDEAVIAIA
+2367 ASPDEAVIAIA

-2397 AGLGSDQ
+2397 AELGSDQ

-2419 LKGGDVDAVRKTV
+2419 LKGGDLDSVRKTV

-2522 IGGEIDAQMM
+2522 VGGEIDAQMM

-2540 KTNSELKETNS
+2540 QTSSAIKETNP

>member
-1 MPSKLGISAAGTGL
+1 M
-15 QSDEYMSQRGAIWPG
+15 
-30 GDDLAWGQVG
+30 
-40 HRNGATVRG
+40 
-49 ETVLTRR
+49 
-56 EPSRLPIT
+56 
-64 SVCEPNV
+64 CEPNV

-90 SVDGLWQLLSEG
+90 SVDGLWSLLSEG
-102 RCAVSKVPS
+102 RCAVSKVPA
-111 DRFSLDRFAHPRA
+111 DRFSLERFAHPRA
-124 QERGKSYTWAAGVI
+124 HERGKSYTWAAGVI
-138 DDIWSFDPAVFGI
+138 DDVWSFDPAVFGI

-207 AASGDAYA
+207 APSGDAYA

-256 QAIQSGRVD
+256 QAIRSGRID

-332 RIVASGINSD
+332 VVAASGINSD

-349 LPSGYAQGALLERVY
+349 LPSGYAQGALLEKVY
-364 RDAEIGLDDL
+364 REAEIRLDDL

-384 PVGDPIEASAIGTK
+384 PVGDPIEASAIGSK

-437 NLVPPSLH
+437 DLVPPSLH

-450 PDIPFDEL
+450 PEIPFDEL
-458 NLSVVREA
+458 NLHVVREP
-466 LPITRGPRE
+466 LKIGRNGRE
-475 RYAGVNSFGFG
+475 RFAGVNSFGFG

-492 VITDG
+492 VITD
-497 NVGTQAAEAT
+497 A
-507 PAPSAQVLLLSAQT
+507 PAWSKAPETAPEPAAQVLLLSAQS

-537 AEPGRI
+537 AEPARVPTI
-543 ATVAAA
+543 AAA
-549 VAHRRERL
+549 VAHRRERM

-562 ITLDGKTD
+562 IALDGKTD

-581 EDAQDAFTGTAVDR
+581 EDSSDAFTGTAVDR
-595 AAEVAFVYSGNG
+595 VAEVAFIYSGNG

-617 YEENPTFRAAFD
+617 YEENAVFRATFD
-629 RVDTLFQAYADWSL
+629 RIDTLFQTYSDWSL
-643 KQALYAEDLDERLA
+643 KEALYAEDLDERLA

-690 SVGEIAAAEAAGVL
+690 SVGEIAAAEAAGIL

-735 SEEVEAFLKDY
+735 SEEVETFLKDF
-746 PSLDIAAYNSPK
+746 PALDIAAYNSPK

-799 TEKPLLRDLAGLKAK
+799 TEKPLLRDLAGLKSR
-814 AGATAMVS
+814 AGTTAMVS

-827 VLEGDNFGAGYWWRN
+827 VLDGSHFGAGYWWRN
-842 IREPVRFSEAVQ
+842 IREPVRFCEAVQ

-917 VDESLLFG
+917 VDEAVLFG

-939 QRRPFRLADTPESV
+939 QRRPFRLADTTEGV
-953 GAMSARPYHPL
+953 GAMSPRPYHPL
-964 IGSRTTFDGL
+964 IGSRTAFDGL
-974 EWNGFVDPAT
+974 EWNGFVDPVT
-984 LPELEDHRVDGQ
+984 VPELEDHKVDGQ

-1013 EAMRHDEVVLA
+1013 EALRDDAVVLA
-1024 DFEILSP
+1024 DFEIVAP
-1031 MVFAEEALRE
+1031 MVFTEDALRE

-1064 PWQLHAQAKIVDGT
+1064 PWQLHAQAKIVEGT
-1078 FTAPKAPDLNGF
+1078 FSAPKAPDLDGF
-1090 DFDTAGEQVLSG
+1090 SFETAGEHVLSG
-1102 DALYG
+1102 DALY
-1107 RARASGLGFGP
+1107 AKALASGLAFGP

-1128 LDDTTIVSDLLP
+1128 LDDATIVSDLLP
-1140 AVADDRFTL
+1140 AEPDTRYGL
-1149 VPARLDAC
+1149 VPNRLDAC

-1165 ADLLGENAGKA
+1165 ADLLGENGGKA

-1214 LLDADG
+1214 LLDAEG
-1220 AVVATIREGRF
+1220 AVIATIREGRF

-1242 SAFAIS
+1242 SVYALS

-1269 ARLRPLTAE
+1269 ARLRPLAAE

-1303 RLASGLAE
+1303 RLASGLAQGE
-1311 GGTVSVADRRVPE
+1311 TVSVTDSRVPE
-1324 ALRPWVL
+1324 SLRPWLL

-1350 TLGEDGSALPAP
+1350 TLGDGSALPAP

-1386 GAMVDRL
+1386 GALVDRL
-1393 LAGKLT
+1393 LAGTLSD
-1399 EAPALPQGA
+1399 APSLPQGA

-1413 MRSATARHTADVVAG
+1413 LRSATARHGADVVAN
-1428 LIEASRG
+1428 LIERSLAQ
-1435 HLPKERAL
+1435 LPKERAL

-1458 AFAAAAEA
+1458 TFAAAAEA
-1466 RLTVFEA
+1466 RLTVFET
-1473 DRRLAERARLSLTN
+1473 DRRLAERARLSL
-1487 GAAVV
+1487 GRAAAVV
-1492 EAADELAPGSFDLI
+1492 ETADELAPGSFDLI
-1506 LAAGSLHRG
+1506 LASGSLHRG

-1521 QLSGALATGGLLVA
+1521 QLAGALATGGLLVA

-1549 LTGGWFEEAV
+1549 LNPGWFEEAV
-1559 GGMPVGRL
+1559 GGLPVGRL

-1578 AHGLVKVAVER
+1578 AHGLVKVEVER

-1599 LVAEAPVRPGPAPAQ
+1599 LTAEAPVRPGPAPAQ
-1614 SFAFVIGS
+1614 SFAFIIGS

-1679 SERLRDRCLS
+1679 AERLRDRCLS
-1689 LKRCTEHLGARQ
+1689 LKRCTEHLGSRQ

-1782 VRFHAGRPK
+1782 VRFHAGRPQ
-1791 HRDPADA
+1791 HRDPADL

-1810 TGGLNEMVW
+1810 TGGLSEMVW
-1819 GPAERRTPGK
+1819 GPAERRAPGK
-1829 GEIEIAVEAT
+1829 GEMEIAVEAT

-1886 AGDPVVAFAQSGF
+1886 VGDPVVAFAQSGF
-1899 ATHIVVPEIVVAPSP
+1899 ATHIVVPDLVVAPMP

-1999 AFVDEIRAIT
+1999 AFVDEVRAIT

-2125 ISPPKAGTIIKET
+2125 ISPPKAGTIMKDT
-2138 KRPFTVSETGVH
+2138 AKPFTVSETGVH
-2150 LVTGGLGGFGLEAA
+2150 LLTGGLGGFGLEAA
-2164 RWLVD
+2164 RWLID
-2169 KGARHLVL
+2169 RGAKHLVL

-2182 ATTDEAKAIVAELAG
+2182 AATDEAKAIVAELSA
-2197 RGVKVE
+2197 RGVTVE
-2203 AKAVDITSRSAVDR
+2203 AKAVDITSRASVDR
-2217 LIVEIEQGGKT
+2217 LLAEIEQKGKT

-2250 ALDAVIGPKVVGAQH
+2250 ALDAVIGPKVIGAQH

-2276 YFVMFSSA
+2276 YFVLFSSA

-2325 GDVGMLARNKA
+2325 GDVGMLARNRA

-2344 VGVTPMEARRCLEL
+2344 VGVTPMEARRCLDL
-2358 MADALESQG
+2358 MAEALGSQG
-2367 TSPDEAVIAIA
+2367 ASPDEAVIAIA

-2397 AGLGSDQ
+2397 AELGSDQ
-2404 QAEAGGVQAINIGAL
+2404 QAEAGGVQAINIAAL
-2419 LKGGDVDAVRKTV
+2419 LKGGDLDAVRKTV

-2467 VELGASLQERFALD
+2467 VELGASLQERFALE

-2522 IGGEIDAQMM
+2522 VGGEIDAQMM

-2540 KTNSELKETNS
+2540 QTSSEIKETNS

>member
-1 MPSKLGISAAGTGL
+1 M
-15 QSDEYMSQRGAIWPG
+15 
-30 GDDLAWGQVG
+30 
-40 HRNGATVRG
+40 
-49 ETVLTRR
+49 
-56 EPSRLPIT
+56 
-64 SVCEPNV
+64 

-543 ATVAAA
+543 ATMAAA

-814 AGATAMVS
+814 AGTTAMVS

-1090 DFDTAGEQVLSG
+1090 DFDTAGEQVMSG

-1875 TAVGPGVKGFK
+1875 TAVGPGVKGVK

>member
-1 MPSKLGISAAGTGL
+1 M
-15 QSDEYMSQRGAIWPG
+15 
-30 GDDLAWGQVG
+30 
-40 HRNGATVRG
+40 
-49 ETVLTRR
+49 
-56 EPSRLPIT
+56 
-64 SVCEPNV
+64 
-71 TQRTDIAIV
+71 
-80 GRACRLPGAP
+80 
-90 SVDGLWQLLSEG
+90 DGLWSLLSEG
-102 RCAVSKVPS
+102 RCAVSKVPA
-111 DRFSLDRFAHPRA
+111 DRFSLERFAHPRA
-124 QERGKSYTWAAGVI
+124 HERGKSYTWAAGVI
-138 DDIWSFDPAVFGI
+138 DDVWSFDPAVFGI

-207 AASGDAYA
+207 APSGDAYA

-256 QAIQSGRVD
+256 QAIRSGRVD

-332 RIVASGINSD
+332 VVAASGINSD

-349 LPSGYAQGALLERVY
+349 LPSGYAQGALLEKVY
-364 RDAEIGLDDL
+364 REAEIRLDDL

-384 PVGDPIEASAIGTK
+384 PVGDPIEASAIGSK

-437 NLVPPSLH
+437 DLVPPSLH

-450 PDIPFDEL
+450 PEIPFGEL
-458 NLSVVREA
+458 NLHVVREA
-466 LPITRGPRE
+466 MPISRGARE
-475 RYAGVNSFGFG
+475 RFAGVNSFGFG

-492 VITDG
+492 VITDAPAWAKP
-497 NVGTQAAEAT
+497 AAAT
-507 PAPSAQVLLLSAQT
+507 AEPQAQVLLLSAQS

-537 AEPGRI
+537 SAPEQV

-549 VAHRRERL
+549 VAHRRERM

-562 ITLDGKTD
+562 VALDGKAD

-581 EDAQDAFTGTAVDR
+581 EDTPDAFTGTAVDR
-595 AAEVAFVYSGNG
+595 VAEVAFIYSGNG

-617 YEENPTFRAAFD
+617 YEENAVFRATFD
-629 RVDTLFQAYADWSL
+629 RIDTLFRAYSDWSL
-643 KQALYAEDLDERLA
+643 KDALYADDLDERLA

-690 SVGEIAAAEAAGVL
+690 SVGEIAAAEAAGIL

-735 SEEVEAFLKDY
+735 SEEVETFLKDY
-746 PSLDIAAYNSPK
+746 PTLDIAAYNSPK

-769 EAALKALSRKR
+769 DAALKALSRKR

-814 AGATAMVS
+814 AGTTAMVS

-827 VLEGDNFGAGYWWRN
+827 VLDGSHFGAGYWWRN
-842 IREPVRFSEAVQ
+842 IREPVRFCEAVQ

-917 VDESLLFG
+917 VDETLLFG
-925 DAPRGDVR
+925 DAPKGDVR

-939 QRRPFRLADTPESV
+939 QRRPFRLADTTEGV
-953 GAMSARPYHPL
+953 GAMSPRPYHPL
-964 IGSRTTFDGL
+964 IGSRTAFDGL
-974 EWNGFVDPAT
+974 EWNGFVDPVT
-984 LPELEDHRVDGQ
+984 VPELEDHKVDGQ

-1013 EAMRHDEVVLA
+1013 EALRDDAVVLA
-1024 DFEILSP
+1024 DFEIVAP
-1031 MVFAEEALRE
+1031 MVFAEDALRE
-1041 VAVRLSGTGN
+1041 VAVRLSGSGN

-1064 PWQLHAQAKIVDGT
+1064 PWQLHAQAKIVEGS
-1078 FTAPKAPDLNGF
+1078 FSAPKAPDLDGF
-1090 DFDTAGEQVLSG
+1090 SFETAGDHVLTG
-1102 DALYG
+1102 DALYAKALASG
-1107 RARASGLGFGP
+1107 LASGLGFGP

-1128 LDDTTIVSDLLP
+1128 LDDATIVSDLLP
-1140 AVADDRFTL
+1140 AEPDTRYGL
-1149 VPARLDAC
+1149 VPNRLDAC

-1165 ADLLGENAGKA
+1165 ADLLGENGGKA

-1214 LLDADG
+1214 LLDAEG
-1220 AVVATIREGRF
+1220 AVIATIREGRF
-1231 QALRAKGGGDL
+1231 QALRAKSGGDL

-1269 ARLRPLTAE
+1269 ARLRPLAAE

-1303 RLASGLAE
+1303 RLASGLAQGE
-1311 GGTVSVADRRVPE
+1311 TVTVTDSRVPE
-1324 ALRPWVL
+1324 SLRPWLL

-1350 TLGEDGSALPAP
+1350 TLGDGSALPAP

-1386 GAMVDRL
+1386 GALVDRL
-1393 LAGKLT
+1393 LAGTLSD
-1399 EAPALPQGA
+1399 APALPQGA

-1413 MRSATARHTADVVAG
+1413 LRSATARHGADVVAD
-1428 LIEASRG
+1428 LIERSRAQ
-1435 HLPKERAL
+1435 LPKERAL
-1443 RVLQVGFGPLSAQAA
+1443 RVLQVGFGPLSAQTAT
-1458 AFAAAAEA
+1458 FAAAAEA
-1466 RLTVFEA
+1466 RLTVFET
-1473 DRRLAERARLSLTN
+1473 DRRLAERARLSL
-1487 GAAVV
+1487 GRAAAVV
-1492 EAADELAPGSFDLI
+1492 ETAEELAPGSFDLI
-1506 LAAGSLHRG
+1506 LASGSLHRG

-1521 QLSGALATGGLLVA
+1521 QLAGALATGGLLVA

-1549 LTGGWFEEAV
+1549 LTAGWFEEAA
-1559 GGMPVGRL
+1559 GGLPVGRL
-1567 EDIEGWQRTLS
+1567 EDIEGWQRILS
-1578 AHGLVKVAVER
+1578 AHGLVKVEVER

-1599 LVAEAPVRPGPAPAQ
+1599 LTAEAPVRPGPAPAQ
-1614 SFAFVIGS
+1614 SFAFIIGS

-1679 SERLRDRCLS
+1679 AERLRDRCLS
-1689 LKRCTEHLGARQ
+1689 LKRCTEHLGSRQ

-1782 VRFHAGRPK
+1782 VRFHAGRPQ

-1810 TGGLNEMVW
+1810 TGGLSEMVW
-1819 GPAERRTPGK
+1819 GPAERRAPGK
-1829 GEIEIAVEAT
+1829 GEMEIAVEAT

-1886 AGDPVVAFAQSGF
+1886 VGDPVVAFAQSGF
-1899 ATHIVVPEIVVAPSP
+1899 ATHIVVPDLVVAPMP

-1999 AFVDEIRAIT
+1999 AFVDEVRAIT

-2125 ISPPKAGTIIKET
+2125 ISPPKAGTIMKDT
-2138 KRPFTVSETGVH
+2138 ARPFTVSAEGVH
-2150 LVTGGLGGFGLEAA
+2150 LLTGGLGGFGLEAA
-2164 RWLVD
+2164 RWLID
-2169 KGARHLVL
+2169 RGAKHLVL

-2182 ATTDEAKAIVAELAG
+2182 AATDEAKAIVAELTA
-2197 RGVKVE
+2197 RGVTVE
-2203 AKAVDITSRSAVDR
+2203 AKAVDITSRASVDR
-2217 LIVEIEQGGKT
+2217 LIAGIEQGGKK

-2240 DGLIANIDAA
+2240 DGLISNIDAA
-2250 ALDAVIGPKVVGAQH
+2250 ALDAVIGPKVIGAQH

-2276 YFVMFSSA
+2276 YFVLFSSA

-2344 VGVTPMEARRCLEL
+2344 VGVTPMEARRCLDL
-2358 MADALESQG
+2358 MAEALGSQG
-2367 TSPDEAVIAIA
+2367 ASPDEGVIAIA

-2397 AGLGSDQ
+2397 AELGSDQ
-2404 QAEAGGVQAINIGAL
+2404 QAEAGGVQAINIAAL
-2419 LKGGDVDAVRKTV
+2419 LKGGDLDAVRKTV

-2498 SLIQAVSAPMDEA
+2498 SLIQAVSAPMDET

-2522 IGGEIDAQMM
+2522 VGGEVDAQIL
-2532 APLRELIE
+2532 APLKELIE
-2540 KTNSELKETNS
+2540 QTSSEIKETNS

>member
-1 MPSKLGISAAGTGL
+1 M
-15 QSDEYMSQRGAIWPG
+15 
-30 GDDLAWGQVG
+30 
-40 HRNGATVRG
+40 
-49 ETVLTRR
+49 
-56 EPSRLPIT
+56 
-64 SVCEPNV
+64 

-364 RDAEIGLDDL
+364 RDAGISLDDL

-398 LGRGRQAPLPIGS
+398 LGVGRQAPLPIGS

-458 NLSVVREA
+458 NLRVVREA

-497 NVGTQAAEAT
+497 NVGAQAAEAA
-507 PAPSAQVLLLSAQT
+507 PAPTAQVLLLSAQT

-537 AEPGRI
+537 AEPERV

-562 ITLDGKTD
+562 IALDGKTD

-629 RVDTLFQAYADWSL
+629 RVDTLFQTYADWSL

-704 SLEDAVRVI
+704 TLEDAVRVI

-735 SEEVEAFLKDY
+735 AEEVEAFLKDY

-799 TEKPLLRDLAGLKAK
+799 TEKPLLRDLAGLKAQ
-814 AGATAMVS
+814 AGTTAMVS

-984 LPELEDHRVDGQ
+984 LPELEDHKVDGQ

-1090 DFDTAGEQVLSG
+1090 DFDTAGEQVLTG
-1102 DALYG
+1102 EALYG

-1128 LDDTTIVSDLLP
+1128 LDDITIVSDLLP

-1492 EAADELAPGSFDLI
+1492 EAADEFAPGSFDLI

-1679 SERLRDRCLS
+1679 AERLRDRCLS

-1791 HRDPADA
+1791 HRDLADA

-1999 AFVDEIRAIT
+1999 AFVDEVRAIT

-2125 ISPPKAGTIIKET
+2125 ISPPKAGTILKET

-2182 ATTDEAKAIVAELAG
+2182 ATTDEAKAIVAELSG
-2197 RGVKVE
+2197 RGAKVE

-2217 LIVEIEQGGKT
+2217 LIAEIEQGGKK

-2250 ALDAVIGPKVVGAQH
+2250 ALDAVIGPKVVGVQH

-2344 VGVTPMEARRCLEL
+2344 VGVTPMEARRCLDL

-2397 AGLGSDQ
+2397 ADLGSDQ

-2540 KTNSELKETNS
+2540 KTNSEIKETNS

>member
-1 MPSKLGISAAGTGL
+1 M
-15 QSDEYMSQRGAIWPG
+15 
-30 GDDLAWGQVG
+30 
-40 HRNGATVRG
+40 
-49 ETVLTRR
+49 
-56 EPSRLPIT
+56 
-64 SVCEPNV
+64 CEPNV

-814 AGATAMVS
+814 AGTTAMVS

-2169 KGARHLVL
+2169 RGARHLVL